1 MQPAG
6 MTTDTLSN
14 PGSRWRISSHGLRP
28 QPRLKF
34 AFRLAAFPKP
44 DSIAVALNRALLS
57 TSYSLGCNQLL
68 GVEREICNSSSVI
81 STGTSAKSGVLR

>member
-6 MTTDTLSN
+6 MNTDTLSN
-14 PGSRWRISSHGLRP
+14 PGSRRRISSHGLRP

-34 AFRLAAFPKP
+34 AVRLPVLQKS
-44 DSIAVALNRALLS
+44 DSTPVRSIEHLS
-57 TSYSLGCNQLL
+57 VSYSLGCNQPL